1 MRRADAKAVSIL
13 EGIQTFERLRKSNQ
27 ENIDGIFAPFPSL
40 ITKAVCQ
47 DEIYYKC
54 IARLNERL
62 TRQLEI
68 IECGSF
74 SEDENNQKYQ
84 LPFHEQVIAGLNS
97 F

>member
-1 MRRADAKAVSIL
+1 MKTQKKIQVLEKAVSIL
-13 EGIQTFERLRKSNQ
+13 EGIQTFERLKESNLENRLTSKS
-27 ENIDGIFAPFPSL
+27 IH
-40 ITKAVCQ
+40 Q
-47 DEIYYKC
+47 DEIYGMC

-84 LPFHEQVIAGLNS
+84 LPFHEEVIAGLNS